1 MRKIALIVG
10 FGLVSTVS
18 LAELEVLDNADLQKV
33 EGQAGADISLSLS
46 LNHTEDYQLDSS
58 VCGASSGASANDVRN
73 CRVGIALNNRFNDE
87 GQKQWLVF
95 KGIQGTIK
103 IPRMGLDG
111 TDVVYNDDSGVETVK
126 PSLLLSFSKDDPIQ
140 IRNFGFD
147 TLAIETDSTAVD
159 DENNVPGYWALKSG
173 GTTSTNY
180 NNAFV
185 DGRYTVDGY
194 DKGREVGFTGI
205 MMHGNLSMNNQL
217 KIFSCNAGHQR
228 C

>member
-1 MRKIALIVG
+1 MRKIALVVG
-10 FGLVSTVS
+10 FGLVSA
-18 LAELEVLDNADLQKV
+18 LCHAELKVMDNADLQQV

-46 LNHTEDYQLDSS
+46 LNHTADYQLDPSI
-58 VCGASSGASANDVRN
+58 CGGADSNDIRN
-73 CRVGIALNNRFNDE
+73 CRVGIALNNRFDDE
-87 GQKQWLVF
+87 GHKQWLVF

-103 IPRMGLDG
+103 IPRMGIDG
-111 TDVVYNDDSGVETVK
+111 ADVVYIDDSGVQTVK
-126 PSLLLSFSKDDPIQ
+126 PSLLLSFSKNAPIQ

-159 DENNVPGYWALKSG
+159 DENNIPGYWALKSG
-173 GTTSTNY
+173 GTTSANY
-180 NNAFV
+180 NNVFS
-185 DGRYTVDGY
+185 DGRYTVPGY
-194 DKGREVGFTGI
+194 DNGREVGFTGI